1 MQEVDVMCQNTENKR
16 KQIECDVG
24 GYLAKNSMDA
34 LRHQKEAR
42 HPVDKMLCS

>member
-1 MQEVDVMCQNTENKR
+1 MQEVDVMCQKKTNR
-16 KQIECDVG
+16 VCDVG
-24 GYLAKNSMDA
+24 GYLAKNSTDA